1 MEATTVTNET
11 AKRWKVTIIDDHER
25 SRAALRAPADDDP
38 PPDPLADRI
47 ACRLAGGRPSRP
59 AHLRAP
65 GRRGERRL
73 RRLSAP
79 LSTSDA
85 SAYWDGVA
93 ETVRGGS
100 RVLLVARAPDGR
112 RIVGTAQL
120 ALGMRP
126 NGMHRAEVTKVMVLR
141 EARRE
146 GIGRALMAGW
156 TPTPSTTGSWTRA
169 SDVIRATRGPAS
181 LRLSFRDAWRVT

>member
-1 MEATTVTNET
+1 MNVRGRRSA
-11 AKRWKVTIIDDHER
+11 RQPMTIHHPIR
-25 SRAALRAPADDDP
+25 SRIESLAASQAEDHRAQLIFVLQDAVESGASVGFLP
-38 PPDPLADRI
+38 
-47 ACRLAGGRPSRP
+47 
-59 AHLRAP
+59 
-65 GRRGERRL
+65 
-73 RRLSAP
+73 P

-120 ALGMRP
+120 
-126 NGMHRAEVTKVMVLR
+126 MVLR

-169 SDVIRATRGPAS
+169 SDVTRATRGPAS

>member
-1 MEATTVTNET
+1 M
-11 AKRWKVTIIDDHER
+11 
-25 SRAALRAPADDDP
+25 
-38 PPDPLADRI
+38 
-47 ACRLAGGRPSRP
+47 
-59 AHLRAP
+59 
-65 GRRGERRL
+65 
-73 RRLSAP
+73 
-79 LSTSDA
+79 
-85 SAYWDGVA
+85 
-93 ETVRGGS
+93 
-100 RVLLVARAPDGR
+100 LLVARAPDGR

-169 SDVIRATRGPAS
+169 SDVTRATRGPAS